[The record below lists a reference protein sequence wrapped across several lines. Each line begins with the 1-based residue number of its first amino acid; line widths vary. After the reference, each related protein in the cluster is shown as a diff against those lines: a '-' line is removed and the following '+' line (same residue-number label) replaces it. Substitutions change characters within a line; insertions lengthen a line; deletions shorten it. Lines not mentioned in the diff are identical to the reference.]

1 MNRAQRR
8 AAARAG
14 AKYRVKYGAHKGE
27 ILTGEQAVMVG
38 QLINNTYNDTELKI
52 MTADQITQVT
62 DWAVDA
68 VLEAGDANPGA
79 EIMDLLAETEDLYHQ
94 KLAAAGKTTFDDQ
107 EAADMFVQAGEEAF
121 DAQAGEETGQEG

>member
-52 MTADQITQVT
+52 MTSDQITQVT

-68 VLEAGDANPGA
+68 VLEAGDANPDA

-94 KLAAAGKTTFDDQ
+94 KLAAAGKTTYDDQ
-107 EAADMFVQAGEEAF
+107 EAAEMFRAAGEGAF
-121 DAQAGEETGQEG
+121 DHDVGAEG

>member
-14 AKYRVKYGAHKGE
+14 AKYRVKHGAHKGE
-27 ILTGEQAVMVG
+27 ILTGEQAVMAS
-38 QLINNTYNDTELKI
+38 QLISNTYNDTELKI
-52 MTADQITQVT
+52 MTSDQITKVT

-68 VLEAGDANPGA
+68 ILEMGDANPDA
-79 EIMDLLAETEDLYHQ
+79 EIMSLLAETEALYEQ
-94 KLAAAGKTTFDDQ
+94 KLAAAGKTTYDDQ
-107 EAADMFVQAGEEAF
+107 EAADLYVQAGMEAF

>member
-27 ILTGEQAVMVG
+27 ILTGEQAVMVS
-38 QLINNTYNDTELKI
+38 QLVSNTYNDTELQI
-52 MTADQITQVT
+52 MTSDQITQVT

-68 VLEAGDANPGA
+68 ILEAGDANPDA
-79 EIMDLLAETEDLYHQ
+79 EIMTLLAETEDLYHQ
-94 KLAAAGKTTFDDQ
+94 KLVAAGKATFDDP
-107 EAADMFVQAGEEAF
+107 EAAELFIQAGMEAF
-121 DAQAGEETGQEG
+121 DAQAGEETEG